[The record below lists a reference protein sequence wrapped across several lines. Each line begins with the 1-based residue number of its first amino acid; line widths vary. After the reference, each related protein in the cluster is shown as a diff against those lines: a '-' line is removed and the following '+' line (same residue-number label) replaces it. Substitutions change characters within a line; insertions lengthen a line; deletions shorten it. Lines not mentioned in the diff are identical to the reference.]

1 MFDPVVRHAD
11 GRSLITST
19 STSTSTRTRTGAEND
34 EEMELRTMIAFGD

>member
-11 GRSLITST
+11 GRSLIT